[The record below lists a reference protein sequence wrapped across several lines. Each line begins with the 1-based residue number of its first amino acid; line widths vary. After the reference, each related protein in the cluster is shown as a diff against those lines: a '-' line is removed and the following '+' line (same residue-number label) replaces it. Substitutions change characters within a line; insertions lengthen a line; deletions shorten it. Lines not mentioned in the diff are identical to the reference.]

1 MFSLPPGANFSLAAR
16 RRVSETSQ
24 TATIS
29 VFSALAA
36 RPEAGDANTL
46 VGAED
51 TAVGG
56 GRPGGGGGQKITTL
70 HHGCTPAGALP
81 VSPIG
86 HMLALVA
93 YRGVRC
99 SRGAKGLPGNNLFNL
114 RRPLPYLTVAAPM
127 RCQSRATVRELSRYA
142 GRYGERGDLR
152 CGGRDRQSGWDGGG
166 GGGGG
171 GRGRGGGGGPPRGRG
186 GGGPRP
192 GGTEREGGA
201 CVEGGS

>member
-81 VSPIG
+81 VCPIG
-86 HMLALVA
+86 HMLALVQ
-93 YRGVRC
+93 RPGINWTGRVPRFRPKIGVDRRL
-99 SRGAKGLPGNNLFNL
+99 SAADELF
-114 RRPLPYLTVAAPM
+114 
-127 RCQSRATVRELSRYA
+127 SRAFAL
-142 GRYGERGDLR
+142 GRHVSLAADER
-152 CGGRDRQSGWDGGG
+152 
-166 GGGGG
+166 
-171 GRGRGGGGGPPRGRG
+171 RGTPINWIR
-186 GGGPRP
+186 
-192 GGTEREGGA
+192 
-201 CVEGGS
+201 